1 MLNKKLAAKTWLKLI
16 GKENLQ
22 NFQDSMARSYNVKL
36 CFQNLQGEPI
46 ISWSNMSMLCYTLET
61 EDKNKCQ
68 TEHQKAIELLLKAKN
83 EKYIVFT
90 CYAGIS
96 NFFFPV
102 YFDNKLI
109 AVLHGGGVV
118 TDKTTIAPE
127 ILEKYKV
134 RIMSEEELKKFCE
147 IISNTIKI
155 FNIDCDF
162 LETLEAQGVET
173 NEECFDGKLSRREIE
188 VAKLIC
194 QGEANKKIAEK
205 LFISEKTVKSHVSN
219 ILAKLD
225 IVDRIHLVIK
235 YGGIRT

>member
-1 MLNKKLAAKTWLKLI
+1 MLNKKLATNAWIKLI
-16 GKENLQ
+16 GKDNLQ

-36 CFQNLQGEPI
+36 CFQNLLGEPI
-46 ISWSNMSMLCYTLET
+46 TSWSNMSMLCYTLET
-61 EDKNKCQ
+61 ENENKCQ
-68 TEHQKAIELLLKAKN
+68 AEHQKAIQLLLNDKN
-83 EKYIVFT
+83 KKYLLFT
-90 CYAGIS
+90 CYAGLI

-118 TDKTTIAPE
+118 NDKTSIAPE
-127 ILEKYKV
+127 LLEKYKV
-134 RIMSEEELKKFCE
+134 NVMAEEEIKKFCE
-147 IISNTIKI
+147 IISNTMKI
-155 FNIDCDF
+155 LNIDFDF
-162 LETLEAQGVET
+162 LETLEGQGVET
-173 NEECFDGKLSRREIE
+173 NEECFDGKLSRREVE

-194 QGEANKKIAEK
+194 HGEANKKIAEK

-235 YGGIRT
+235 YGGIRY

>member
-1 MLNKKLAAKTWLKLI
+1 MSNKKLATSAWVKLI

-22 NFQDSMARSYNVKL
+22 NFQDSMARNYNVKL

-46 ISWSNMSMLCYTLET
+46 TSWSNMSMLCYALKKEN
-61 EDKNKCQ
+61 ENKCKVDH
-68 TEHQKAIELLLKAKN
+68 EKAIQALLKAKT
-83 EKYIVFT
+83 EKYIVTT
-90 CYAGIS
+90 CYAGLV

-102 YFDNKLI
+102 YFDNKLT
-109 AVLHGGGVV
+109 ALLHGGGVA
-118 TDKTTIAPE
+118 TEKSIIEPE
-127 ILEKYKV
+127 VLEKYQV
-134 RIMSEEELKKFCE
+134 NVMTENEIKKFCE

-155 FNIDCDF
+155 FNIDFDF

-194 QGEANKKIAEK
+194 QGEANKEIAK
-205 LFISEKTVKSHVSN
+205 NLFISEKTVKSHVSN

>member
-1 MLNKKLAAKTWLKLI
+1 MLNKKLATNAWIKLI

-36 CFQNLQGEPI
+36 CFQDLQGNPI
-46 ISWSNMSMLCYTLET
+46 TSWSNMSMLCYTLET
-61 EDKNKCQ
+61 ENKDKCKS
-68 TEHQKAIELLLKAKN
+68 EHQKAIQLLLKANN
-83 EKYIVFT
+83 EKYIAFT
-90 CYAGIS
+90 CYAGII

-118 TDKTTIAPE
+118 SDKTSIAPE
-127 ILEKYKV
+127 LLEKYKV
-134 RIMSEEELKKFCE
+134 HVMVEDEIKRFCE

-155 FNIDCDF
+155 FNIDFDF
-162 LETLEAQGVET
+162 LEILEAQGVET
-173 NEECFDGKLSRREIE
+173 NEECFDGKLSRREVE

-219 ILAKLD
+219 ILSKLD
-225 IVDRIHLVIK
+225 IADRIHLVIK
-235 YGGIRT
+235 YGGIRA